1 MNRGEKGMLELTFN
15 LMKEYR
21 DMYPDDAD
29 TMTRAWM
36 VSKRNRLV
44 NEFTYLLEEA
54 LESGRCVDWTVLF
67 AAVSEPVLIYTG
79 EAVKPVDQT
88 ATSP

>member
-1 MNRGEKGMLELTFN
+1 MLELTFN

-29 TMTRAWM
+29 TMMRAWM

-88 ATSP
+88 ASAP

>member
-1 MNRGEKGMLELTFN
+1 MLELTFN
-15 LMKEYR
+15 LMNEYR
-21 DMYPDDAD
+21 EMYPDDTD
-29 TMTRAWM
+29 TRTRAWM
-36 VSKRNRLV
+36 VAKRNRLV
-44 NEFTYLLEEA
+44 HEFTYLLEAA

-79 EAVKPVDQT
+79 EAVKSVDQA